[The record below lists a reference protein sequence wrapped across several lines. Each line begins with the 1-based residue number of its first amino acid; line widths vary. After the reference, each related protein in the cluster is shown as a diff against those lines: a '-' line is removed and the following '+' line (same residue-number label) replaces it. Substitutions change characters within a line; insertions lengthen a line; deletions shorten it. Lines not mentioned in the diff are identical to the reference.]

1 MMMAH
6 RLTVIPR
13 IEANYENLTP
23 VERSI
28 ANYFLKKRKLAAS
41 DLKAKEL
48 AKKLHVSEPSLTRFA
63 KKCGYKGYREF
74 IFDYQQSSVRS
85 ALTDSPLIQRVMADY
100 EELLNKSYHLID
112 ESQLHRIVSLLKT
125 KSRIYI
131 YGKGSSGLVASELKL
146 RFMRLGLICEAMSDE
161 HLIKINNALLD
172 ESSLVI
178 GISVSGK
185 TSLIIDALQNA
196 HQKKATTLLIT
207 ANQDPLF
214 EEFVSEIILVSL
226 KSTLSRGQIISPQFP
241 ILIITDLIYAYYL
254 EDERE
259 SKEKVFNQTL
269 HALESLRKEPFKE
282 QEE

>member
-1 MMMAH
+1 MAH

-112 ESQLHRIVSLLKT
+112 EPQLHRIVSLLKT

>member
-1 MMMAH
+1 MMAH
-6 RLTVIPR
+6 TLTVIPR
-13 IEANYENLTP
+13 IESNYENLTP

-28 ANYFLKKRKLAAS
+28 ADYFLKKRKLAPG

-48 AKKLHVSEPSLTRFA
+48 AQKLHVSEPSLTRFA

-85 ALTDSPLIQRVMADY
+85 PLTDSPLIQRVMADY

-112 ESQLHRIVSLLKT
+112 EPQLHRIVSLLKT
-125 KSRIYI
+125 KPRIYI
-131 YGKGSSGLVASELKL
+131 YGKGSSGLVAKELKL

-161 HLIKINNALLD
+161 HLIKINNALLN
-172 ESSLVI
+172 ENSLVI

-196 HQKKATTLLIT
+196 HRKKATTLLIT

-214 EEFVSEIILVSL
+214 EEFVSEMILVSL

-269 HALESLRKEPFKE
+269 HALESVREEPFKE
-282 QEE
+282 

>member
-1 MMMAH
+1 MAH